1 MTSDISALMDGELDP
16 DEAGHVLR
24 DMKQDAD
31 LREAWAAY
39 HLIGDSLRRTGPLA
53 IDLRT
58 PFAQRLAA
66 EPTVLAPVART
77 AQPKRFPA
85 LALAASVS
93 AFGFVGLLAWQV
105 VKVNSSPVGNVLAS
119 APATKATKAAPP
131 LQVAAAQQKPAAKEP
146 APVKFSAAAS
156 NSYLLAHQEFS
167 PSYAMAGMPAYVRTV
182 SETEP
187 DGGQ

>member
-1 MTSDISALMDGELDP
+1 MTSDISALMDGELAP
-16 DEAGHVLR
+16 EEAGHVLS
-24 DMKQDAD
+24 DLKQDAG

-39 HLIGDSLRRTGPLA
+39 HLIGDSLRQAGPLA
-53 IDLRT
+53 TDLG
-58 PFAQRLAA
+58 AGIAKRLAA
-66 EPTVLAPVART
+66 EPTILAPPAR
-77 AQPKRFPA
+77 AARPGRFPA

-105 VKVNSSPVGNVLAS
+105 VKVNS
-119 APATKATKAAPP
+119 APAGAVVATETIKAAPP
-131 LQVAAAQQKPAAKEP
+131 VQLAAARAKSPAPAKEP
-146 APVKFSAAAS
+146 APVKFSAAAG

-182 SETEP
+182 SATEQ

>member
-24 DMKQDAD
+24 DMKQDAG

-39 HLIGDSLRRTGPLA
+39 HLIGDSLRKTGPLA
-53 IDLRT
+53 TDLS
-58 PFAQRLAA
+58 AGIAKKLAA
-66 EPTVLAPVART
+66 EPTVLAPAAPIAR
-77 AQPKRFPA
+77 PKRFPM
-85 LALAASVS
+85 LAVAASVS

-105 VKVNSSPVGNVLAS
+105 IQVNSAPVGTVVAV
-119 APATKATKAAPP
+119 APEAHKTALPVQLVQAP
-131 LQVAAAQQKPAAKEP
+131 AKEP
-146 APVKFSAAAS
+146 APVKFSAAAG

-182 SETEP
+182 SETE
-187 DGGQ
+187 QESAQ